1 MATRMPGMSPSV
13 AASEAP
19 AETGAAAGA
28 GAETGAGTGAA
39 CDAGAELCEGAGVS
53 FEPHPA
59 IAAENRN
66 TAALTT
72 KRFLLDMCSH
82 LVVSGL
88 NQDLGLGSPNHDIIH
103 PPARSEPHFCNP
115 DASAPSGSRCCALAA
130 HLGPPLE
137 GARAAKSAIRDKVSI
152 WSTVSC
158 WLGLGRQAIHP
169 RPTVSISGGCPLS
182 HGCGEAATKRS
193 R

>member
-1 MATRMPGMSPSV
+1 MSPSV

-19 AETGAAAGA
+19 AETGAAAGG

-39 CDAGAELCEGAGVS
+39 CDAGAGLCAGAGPS

-82 LVVSGL
+82 LVVNGL
-88 NQDLGLGSPNHDIIH
+88 DQDLGLGSPNQPIIH
-103 PPARSEPHFCNP
+103 PSARLQPQFFNPAR
-115 DASAPSGSRCCALAA
+115 
-130 HLGPPLE
+130 
-137 GARAAKSAIRDKVSI
+137 
-152 WSTVSC
+152 
-158 WLGLGRQAIHP
+158 
-169 RPTVSISGGCPLS
+169 
-182 HGCGEAATKRS
+182 
-193 R
+193 